1 MDPVPITIE
10 GNATA
15 LPFCA
20 KKKKKKKVFPHTHFC
35 SFLPFSLEAI
45 SKFKEDFGTQGEP

>member
-15 LPFCA
+15 Q
-20 KKKKKKKVFPHTHFC
+20 KEKKKVFPHTHFC

>member
-15 LPFCA
+15 QKE
-20 KKKKKKKVFPHTHFC
+20 KKKSVSSHTLL
-35 SFLPFSLEAI
+35 FLSAF
-45 SKFKEDFGTQGEP
+45 FFGSYLKI